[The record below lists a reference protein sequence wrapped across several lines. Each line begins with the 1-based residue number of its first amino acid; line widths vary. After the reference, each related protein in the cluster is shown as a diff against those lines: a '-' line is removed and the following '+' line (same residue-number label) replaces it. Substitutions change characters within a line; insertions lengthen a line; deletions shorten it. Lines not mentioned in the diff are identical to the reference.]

1 MLALKEWM
9 VLQRV
14 CADDVVKAS
23 GQLNQGYQPP
33 LCVTVT
39 IDVSLGGL
47 D

>member
-9 VLQRV
+9 VLQRHGFGV
-14 CADDVVKAS
+14 VVKAD
-23 GQLNQGYQPP
+23 GRLDQGYQPP
-33 LCVTVT
+33 LCVAIA

>member
-9 VLQRV
+9 VLQRPCSGV
-14 CADDVVKAS
+14 VVKAS

-33 LCVTVT
+33 LCVAIA